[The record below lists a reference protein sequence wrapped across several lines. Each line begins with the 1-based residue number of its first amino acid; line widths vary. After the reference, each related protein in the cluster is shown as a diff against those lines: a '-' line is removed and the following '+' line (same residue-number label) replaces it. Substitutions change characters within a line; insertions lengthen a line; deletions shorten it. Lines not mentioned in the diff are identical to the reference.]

1 MKTNNLAT
9 NISLNKL
16 IKFISVLLFLMFI
29 TQNVFGQSNTG
40 SIIGQILDG
49 SNGEPLIGAN
59 VIVQGLTIGAAADID
74 GGYKIN
80 KVPAGNY
87 TLIFSMVGY
96 SKKTVKNVEVKTD
109 RFTKI
114 NIILDS
120 KVIQTK
126 EVVVTAK
133 ALNNTEASLLS
144 KRQKSLAEIGRAHV

>member
-96 SKKTVKNVEVKTD
+96 SKKTVDRKSTRLNSSHTD
-109 RFTKI
+109 ISRMP
-114 NIILDS
+114 S
-120 KVIQTK
+120 S
-126 EVVVTAK
+126 A
-133 ALNNTEASLLS
+133 
-144 KRQKSLAEIGRAHV
+144 